1 MSPAR
6 HRSPASTRTRLVRTS
21 VATVAVA
28 AGAAGAVMGAAPAS
42 ADIYS
47 QIRQCESG
55 GNYSTNTGNGYYGAY
70 QFSQSTWSGLGYSG
84 TPSSASPATQDAAA
98 AALAARSGFG
108 QWPVCGRGGGSAAPA
123 PSYQAPQQ
131 SYSAPQTYSA
141 PRTYSAPQS
150 YSAPAASRSYQRAAV
165 SPVSPTVAPF
175 LTTALV
181 SQVRADVRQFQQAMA
196 SRHYAIT
203 VDGQFGP
210 QTKAVAM
217 KFQHDR
223 GLVVDGV
230 VGPDTWGAAI
240 G

>member
-84 TPSSASPATQDAAA
+84 SPSSASPATQDAAA

-108 QWPVCGRGGGSAAPA
+108 QWPVCGRGGGSAAAAPA

-131 SYSAPQTYSA
+131 SYT
-141 PRTYSAPQS
+141 PRQS
-150 YSAPAASRSYQRAAV
+150 YSAPKSYSTQQSYSAPQASRSYQRAAV
-165 SPVSPTVAPF
+165 SPTVSPF
-175 LTTALV
+175 LTTVLV

-210 QTKAVAM
+210 QTRAVAM

-223 GLVVDGV
+223 GLQVDGV
-230 VGPDTWGAAI
+230 VGPQTWGAAI